1 LANSESSQFGV
12 TVMPAIPYPDVP
24 NYPGVPSIPRTSA
37 GSPSINISL
46 ASNQPLVISS
56 QEPIWGIFSAKDN
69 TPFFTPATVGTLST
83 YSFDYSRQSTVS
95 TFPVETGSF
104 ASYDKI
110 WTPAHPVVTLAFSG
124 SEADKWN
131 LLANLELACGDTSLW
146 NVITPD
152 AEYDGYT
159 IARYSYRR
167 MSNKGATMLLIDV
180 MLEEIKQVTLS
191 YANTPGS
198 VTPTPS
204 PVTPGKKN
212 TTPTPQSPAAAP
224 TKSSGQIQPS
234 TPSSETLKDVKIW
247 IMSAL
252 GITPPSA

>member
-1 LANSESSQFGV
+1 
-12 TVMPAIPYPDVP
+12 
-24 NYPGVPSIPRTSA
+24 
-37 GSPSINISL
+37 L

-56 QEPIWGIFSAKDN
+56 QDPIWGIFSATDN
-69 TPFFTPATVGTLST
+69 SPLFTPSEGGSLST

-104 ASYDKI
+104 TSYDKI
-110 WTPAHPVVTLAFSG
+110 WTPANPVVTLAFSG
-124 SEADKWN
+124 SISDKSS
-131 LLANLELACGDTSLW
+131 LLDALETACLGTSLW
-146 NVITPD
+146 NVFTPD
-152 AEYDGYT
+152 TEYDGYT

-180 MLEEIKQVTLS
+180 MLEEVKQVTLS

-204 PVTPGKKN
+204 PVTPGKPKKV
-212 TTPTPQSPAAAP
+212 TPTPQSPSCSP
-224 TKSSGQIQPS
+224 CVSNGQTQPS
-234 TPSSETLKDVKIW
+234 TPSSSTLQNAMTW
-247 IMSAL
+247 IKNAL

>member
-1 LANSESSQFGV
+1 
-12 TVMPAIPYPDVP
+12 MPTIPYPDVP

-37 GSPSINISL
+37 GSPSINISM
-46 ASNQPLVISS
+46 APTQPLIIAS
-56 QEPIWGIFSAKDN
+56 QELIWGIFSAVDGSA
-69 TPFFTPATVGTLST
+69 FFTPSVDGTLST

-104 ASYDKI
+104 VSYDKI
-110 WTPAHPVVTLAFSG
+110 WTPANPVVTLAFSG
-124 SEADKWN
+124 SDSDKTA
-131 LLANLELACGDTSLW
+131 LLNALETACLGTSLW
-146 NVITPD
+146 IVITPD

-180 MLEEIKQVTLS
+180 MLEEVKQVTLT

-204 PVTPGKKN
+204 PVTPGKPKKV
-212 TTPTPQSPAAAP
+212 TPTPKSPSCSP
-224 TKSSGQIQPS
+224 CVSNGQTQPS
-234 TPSSETLKDVKIW
+234 TPSSSTLQNAMTW
-247 IMSAL
+247 IKNAL

>member
-1 LANSESSQFGV
+1 
-12 TVMPAIPYPDVP
+12 MPTISYPDVP

-37 GSPSINISL
+37 GSPSINISMT
-46 ASNQPLVISS
+46 SNQPLLISS
-56 QEPIWGIFSAKDN
+56 QEPVWGIFSATDN
-69 TPFFTPATVGTLST
+69 SPLFTPSEDGTLST
-83 YSFDYSRQSTVS
+83 YSFDYSRKSSVS

-104 ASYDKI
+104 VSYDKI
-110 WTPAHPVVTLAFSG
+110 WTPANPIVTLAFSG
-124 SEADKWN
+124 SISDKSS
-131 LLANLELACGDTSLW
+131 LLDALETACLGTSLW
-146 NVITPD
+146 NVFTPD
-152 AEYDGYT
+152 TEYDGYT

-180 MLEEIKQVTLS
+180 MLEEVKQVTLS

-198 VTPTPS
+198 VTPTFS

-212 TTPTPQSPAAAP
+212 VTPTPQSPAAAP

-252 GITPPSA
+252 GIKIGRAHV

>member
-1 LANSESSQFGV
+1 
-12 TVMPAIPYPDVP
+12 
-24 NYPGVPSIPRTSA
+24 
-37 GSPSINISL
+37 
-46 ASNQPLVISS
+46 
-56 QEPIWGIFSAKDN
+56 
-69 TPFFTPATVGTLST
+69 VGTLST

-104 ASYDKI
+104 AGYDKI
-110 WTPAHPVVTLAFSG
+110 WTPARPVVTLAFSG
-124 SEADKWN
+124 SEVDKWN

-180 MLEEIKQVTLS
+180 MLEEVKQVTLS

-204 PVTPGKKN
+204 PVTPRKKN